1 MSKVSINIGRT
12 INNQLKC
19 SFERIKT
26 LGQIKDYAIGNLEFG
41 PYISML
47 NMIEEKMGDMILKK
61 IVFLIIMALL
71 VSILCV
77 PYAVSSIGNK

>member
-41 PYISML
+41 PYIS
-47 NMIEEKMGDMILKK
+47 
-61 IVFLIIMALL
+61 V
-71 VSILCV
+71 C
-77 PYAVSSIGNK
+77 